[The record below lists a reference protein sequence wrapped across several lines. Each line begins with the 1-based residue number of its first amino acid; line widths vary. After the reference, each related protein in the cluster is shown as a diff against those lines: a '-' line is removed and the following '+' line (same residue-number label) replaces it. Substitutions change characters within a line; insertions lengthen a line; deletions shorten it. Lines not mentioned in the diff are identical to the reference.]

1 MLLQETKDYV
11 NDVLL
16 PENMD
21 GYTTPREIVDDT
33 LIDIEDLGDGN
44 ELIRPTRLA
53 RNIAANRKEFTAY
66 VVKAFQDV
74 EADNGSN

>member
-16 PENMD
+16 PDYMD
-21 GYTTPREIVDDT
+21 GYNDANDIAVDILDN
-33 LIDIEDLGDGN
+33 IDFFGDSN
-44 ELIRPTRLA
+44 ELSRPTRLA
-53 RNIAANRKEFTAY
+53 RNIAANRKEFTDY

-74 EADNGSN
+74 EADNGSD

>member
-16 PENMD
+16 PDYMD
-21 GYTTPREIVDDT
+21 GYNDA
-33 LIDIEDLGDGN
+33 IDIAIDVLDNIDFFGDSN
-44 ELIRPTRLA
+44 ELSRLTRLDI
-53 RNIAANRKEFTAY
+53 NIAANRKEFTDY

-74 EADNGSN
+74 EADK

>member
-1 MLLQETKDYV
+1 MLLQETKKYV

-16 PENMD
+16 PDYMD
-21 GYTTPREIVDDT
+21 GYNDA
-33 LIDIEDLGDGN
+33 IDIAMDVLDNIDFFGEGD
-44 ELIRPTRLA
+44 ELSRPTRLA

-74 EADNGSN
+74 EADDGFD

>member
-11 NDVLL
+11 QDVLL
-16 PENMD
+16 PDRMN
-21 GYTTPREIVDDT
+21 GYNSANDIAVEVLD
-33 LIDIEDLGDGN
+33 DIEFFGEGD
-44 ELIRPTRLA
+44 ELSRPTRLA

-74 EADNGSN
+74 EEK

>member
-16 PENMD
+16 PDYMD
-21 GYTTPREIVDDT
+21 GYNDANDIAVNILDN
-33 LIDIEDLGDGN
+33 IDFFGDGN
-44 ELIRPTRLA
+44 ELSRLTRLA
-53 RNIAANRKEFTAY
+53 RNIAANRKEFTDY

-74 EADNGSN
+74 EAK

>member
-1 MLLQETKDYV
+1 MLLQETKKYV

-16 PENMD
+16 PDYMD
-21 GYTTPREIVDDT
+21 GYNDA
-33 LIDIEDLGDGN
+33 IDIAMDVLDNIDFFGEGD
-44 ELIRPTRLA
+44 ELSRPTRLA

-74 EADNGSN
+74 EADDGSD

>member
-1 MLLQETKDYV
+1 MLLQETKDYIE
-11 NDVLL
+11 DFLL

-21 GYTTPREIVDDT
+21 GYTTAREIADDT
-33 LIDIEDLGDGN
+33 LIDIENLGDGN

-53 RNIAANRKEFTAY
+53 RNIAANRKEFTDY

-74 EADNGSN
+74 EEDK

>member
-16 PENMD
+16 PDYMD
-21 GYTTPREIVDDT
+21 GYNDANDIAVDIVDD
-33 LIDIEDLGDGN
+33 IDSFGDGN
-44 ELIRPTRLA
+44 ELSRPTRLA
-53 RNIAANRKEFTAY
+53 RNIAANRKEFTDY

-74 EADNGSN
+74 EADNGSD

>member
-1 MLLQETKDYV
+1 MLLQETKKYV

-16 PENMD
+16 PDYMD
-21 GYTTPREIVDDT
+21 CYNDA
-33 LIDIEDLGDGN
+33 IDIAMDVLDNIDFLGEGD
-44 ELIRPTRLA
+44 ELSRPTRLA

-74 EADNGSN
+74 EADDGFD

>member
-16 PENMD
+16 PDYMD
-21 GYTTPREIVDDT
+21 GYNDA
-33 LIDIEDLGDGN
+33 IDIAMDVLDNIDFFGDSN
-44 ELIRPTRLA
+44 ELIRLTRLA
-53 RNIAANRKEFTAY
+53 RNIAANRKEFTDY

-74 EADNGSN
+74 EANK